1 MNFSSPLCVWQG
13 EKFVNSVLMLCF
25 QQPVVCF
32 LLCVDTSPKAQYD
45 KKMVQYD
52 KALAYSKGLK
62 AQSVVLSVKTASV
75 CRFLVHRQ
83 RAVSQ
88 SLE

>member
-1 MNFSSPLCVWQG
+1 
-13 EKFVNSVLMLCF
+13 MLCF
-25 QQPVVCF
+25 QQPAVRF
-32 LLCVDTSPKAQYD
+32 VDTSPKAQYD

-52 KALAYSKGLK
+52 KALACRKGLK
-62 AQSVVLSVKTASV
+62 AQSGALLVKTASV